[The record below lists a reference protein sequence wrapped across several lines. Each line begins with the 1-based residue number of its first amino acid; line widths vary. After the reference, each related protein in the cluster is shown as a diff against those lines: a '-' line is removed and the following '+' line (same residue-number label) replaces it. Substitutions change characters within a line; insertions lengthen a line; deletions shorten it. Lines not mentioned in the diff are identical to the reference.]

1 MEELSQELH
10 NKLHDLKSHF
20 LDLDDLLWE
29 RGHEDY
35 SKDAKMSA
43 QLDSE
48 LQVSFKTLTQEVKHL
63 NHLIKQYIDGDII
76 TETVALNFMKE
87 ASESGESNR
96 HPNGDISLTE
106 VLDFLNENSST
117 RDIRKHERRVFS
129 NAEMENS
136 FLLDKHF
143 TLKGNEVASSLYSD
157 SGLEK
162 SLKDAIGLSN
172 FVSSFGQILER
183 RVIKGKP
190 DSEIKRVMDTESD
203 DELPDDVDFE
213 LYQLPLS
220 KKEQDQEVE
229 KQNLVDHGDV
239 VQQGEIV
246 SLTGKMSSHHHD
258 IEMAKRLGKTIN
270 LQNGNHMLSSQQSDI
285 SQSDID
291 LHSNISGIQDI
302 SHDLAS
308 GQTVEHFST
317 GLSKSY
323 KSGGVSIHDASN
335 DSLENV
341 EEIESQGQL
350 LQQHDER
357 LHNQLDQSQPNMSHL
372 NSHVNS
378 SSVHNVS
385 NLEIETPQE
394 FVDTNLK
401 GEQTIRV
408 DNDPVDQL
416 TEVVAND
423 TDHKSQRLTFKR
435 SRKAHRKLNQHHI
448 RRKLLNSPT
457 SDKSR
462 ASDLHGDNQ
471 THSQHQSQ
479 NQSVNQGLE
488 ASTLDDSVHDHFKF
502 SGEASPVSD
511 VQADFSEHTHTQLL
525 ENLSEQGTDHV
536 IDLKDHSGNTTHQ
549 ETLQT
554 LGDSNL
560 SFSNVDHINKM
571 NTDID
576 EDDVSP
582 DHYQLQGKPYTKQQV
597 KEIHQDGDKYRRQTP
612 LDLAEDREKRDED
625 DDSEMDSQEREE
637 ARLKKLEKLGYP
649 KVEKID
655 ERFDDPIN
663 AYGIP
668 KMELTGSVK
677 KFDGAPELQDT
688 YHALNQMFSVP
699 FQEMKAGLAE
709 NQEFINAKG
718 NVPDYV
724 NIDSPVEGHG
734 HMHHNVNKG
743 SRSPIS
749 DLQQGERRL
758 RKRGPD
764 QRNAKLSTSERRL
777 RVIPPSSRRNM
788 GTNRIMRS
796 KLLSDQSIYNRHSF
810 LNQRDLNGY
819 KRNSRPVGSYNEAEQ
834 WQKKLMGGTEMMS
847 KKGLKSKTE
856 RLYHNMLRMR
866 F

>member
-1 MEELSQELH
+1 MEQLSQELH

-35 SKDAKMSA
+35 SKDVKMSA

-48 LQVSFKTLTQEVKHL
+48 LQVSFKSLTQEVKHL

-76 TETVALNFMKE
+76 TEKVALNFMKE
-87 ASESGESNR
+87 ASQSGESSR

-143 TLKGNEVASSLYSD
+143 TLKGNEVATSLYSD

-190 DSEIKRVMDTESD
+190 DSEIKRVMDTETD

-220 KKEQDQEVE
+220 KKEQDQEAE
-229 KQNLVDHGDV
+229 KQNLMNHGDV
-239 VQQGEIV
+239 VHKGEIV
-246 SLTGKMSSHHHD
+246 SLTENISSHHHD
-258 IEMAKRLGKTIN
+258 VEMIKKLGKTAN
-270 LQNGNHMLSSQQSDI
+270 LLGENHLLRKEESEI

-291 LHSNISGIQDI
+291 LDSHISGIHDI
-302 SHDLAS
+302 SHARAS
-308 GQTVEHFST
+308 GQTIEHFST
-317 GLSKSY
+317 GLSKSH
-323 KSGGVSIHDASN
+323 KSGRVSIHDTSI

-341 EEIESQGQL
+341 EEIESQGEL
-350 LQQHDER
+350 IQQHNER
-357 LHNQLDQSQPNMSHL
+357 LHEEQDQSQPNLSQQNSHL
-372 NSHVNS
+372 NT

-385 NLEIETPQE
+385 NLEIETPKE
-394 FVDTNLK
+394 FVDTNLN

-408 DNDPVDQL
+408 DNNPVDQL
-416 TEVVAND
+416 TEVVAKDN
-423 TDHKSQRLTFKR
+423 DHKSQRLTFKR

-448 RRKLLNSPT
+448 RRKLLTSPK
-457 SDKSR
+457 SDKSGVT
-462 ASDLHGDNQ
+462 DLQGDDQ

-511 VQADFSEHTHTQLL
+511 TQADITELTQIQPSENH
-525 ENLSEQGTDHV
+525 SGHV
-536 IDLKDHSGNTTHQ
+536 IDLEDHSGTLTHQ
-549 ETLQT
+549 KTLQT
-554 LGDSNL
+554 AGDSNL
-560 SFSNVDHINKM
+560 SISDVDHLNKM
-571 NTDID
+571 NTDFD

-582 DHYQLQGKPYTKQQV
+582 DHYQLQGKPYNKQQV
-597 KEIHQDGDKYRRQTP
+597 KEIHQDVDKYRRQTP
-612 LDLAEDREKRDED
+612 LDLAEDREKRDQD
-625 DDSEMDSQEREE
+625 DDSEMDSREREE

-655 ERFDDPIN
+655 ESFDDPIN

-668 KMELTGSVK
+668 KMELTGSIK

-699 FQEMKAGLAE
+699 FQEMKAGLEE
-709 NQEFINAKG
+709 NQEFNNAKG
-718 NVPDYV
+718 KVPDYV
-724 NIDSPVEGHG
+724 NIDSPMEGHG
-734 HMHHNVNKG
+734 HMHHNINKG

-758 RKRGPD
+758 RN
-764 QRNAKLSTSERRL
+764 RNGNGKLSTSERRL
-777 RVIPPSSRRNM
+777 RVIPLSSRRNM
-788 GTNRIMRS
+788 GANHIMRS
-796 KLLSDQSIYNRHSF
+796 KLLSDQSIYNKHSF
-810 LNQRDLNGY
+810 LNERYLSGY
-819 KRNSRPVGSYNEAEQ
+819 KRNGLPVGSYNDVEQ
-834 WQKKLMGGTEMMS
+834 WQKKLLGGTEKMS